1 MYITLDALRNMAK
14 SKRTPSTSAIVSKRV
29 TDYERQRQLNI
40 ENNNRKLQELGI
52 PIMTSSLRTN
62 EEDQH
67 YNEEDAEYTPTEEE
81 RMHVDIDDVSLS
93 HHRSTIRRP
102 PYERQMPLI
111 RSSSGHS
118 THVMSSGTSYITYRT
133 WF

>member
-102 PYERQMPLI
+102 PDGRQMPFVG
-111 RSSSGHS
+111 SSSGHS
-118 THVMSSGTSYITYRT
+118 THVMSSGTSYIIYRT
-133 WF
+133 

>member
-1 MYITLDALRNMAK
+1 MAK
-14 SKRTPSTSAIVSKRV
+14 SKRTPSASTNTVSKVV
-29 TDYERQRQLNI
+29 TEYERQQQLNI
-40 ENNNRKLQELGI
+40 VNNNRRLQELGI
-52 PIMTSSLRTN
+52 PVITSSMRTN
-62 EEDQH
+62 EMVQEQDHQ
-67 YNEEDAEYTPTEEE
+67 YNEEDAEYSPTEEE

-93 HHRSTIRRP
+93 HKRSTMRRP
-102 PYERQMPLI
+102 SHGRQVPLI